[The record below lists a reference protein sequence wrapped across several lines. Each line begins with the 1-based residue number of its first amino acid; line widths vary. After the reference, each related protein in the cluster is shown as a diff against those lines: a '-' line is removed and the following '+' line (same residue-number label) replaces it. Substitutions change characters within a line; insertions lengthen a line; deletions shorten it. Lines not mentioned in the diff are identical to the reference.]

1 MTERIVYLRDGQKCR
16 VLNESEGR
24 LFVAVQTMYR
34 DGMYEPYEE
43 DGQILVLAPGSFYTT
58 PPTEVLSK
66 EVADLNQRIHTLRA
80 TVAELENTVRQAE
93 REHHEK
99 MARYAELSTVLEGLD
114 GFISGEITHY
124 FILLYTPLI
133 LSVAATISS
142 DQWHKNKGRLLSL
155 EVSGAGEL
163 FWGLSRYHDGSGV
176 ASECRPCTSYQ
187 EALEQGQAWIDAR
200 VLTGEYEL
208 RVIDFAHKYKL
219 SISADYIDAFISQE
233 RGKVTTQA
241 KKRKQELSLARI
253 VQEAKW
259 EALRHATK

>member
-1 MTERIVYLRDGQKCR
+1 MTERIVYLRNGQKCR
-16 VLNESEGR
+16 VLGETGDR
-24 LFVAVQTMYR
+24 LFVAAQVMYS
-34 DGMYEPYEE
+34 DGMGEPYEE
-43 DGQILVLAPGSFYTT
+43 DGHILELTLGSWYVV

-66 EVADLNQRIHTLRA
+66 EVAELNQRIHTLQV
-80 TVAELENTVRQAE
+80 TVLDLENAVRQAE
-93 REHHEK
+93 HEHHEK

-114 GFISGEITHY
+114 DFIGGEITHY
-124 FILLYTPLI
+124 FILHYTPLI

-155 EVSGAGEL
+155 EVSGRGEL
-163 FWGLSRYHDGSGV
+163 FWGLNQYHDGSGLTR
-176 ASECRPCTSYQ
+176 ECRPCTSYQ

-233 RGKVTTQA
+233 RCKVTTQA
-241 KKRKQELSLARI
+241 EKRKQELSLARI